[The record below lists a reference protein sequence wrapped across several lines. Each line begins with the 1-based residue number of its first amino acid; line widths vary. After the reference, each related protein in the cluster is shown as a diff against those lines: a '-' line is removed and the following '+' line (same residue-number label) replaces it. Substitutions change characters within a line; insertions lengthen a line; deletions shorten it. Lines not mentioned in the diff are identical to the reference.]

1 MFRNAVRALSVAA
14 LVAVP
19 SLGTAAGAAAYG
31 VSPAPSGSP
40 SAGIRL
46 EYDLPVSGLLASGG
60 LGPDFRVEGMAPGW
74 DKVEVTSP
82 ALDKP
87 VILVPL
93 KKGARESSGLE
104 WSMIRSGLRA
114 GTYPFTATSH
124 GRTVATVSV
133 KVAAEGPVG
142 IRRFV
147 IGPQKAFSDA
157 PAPKRPGTDVRVILT
172 VEGPAWGDSLTVR
185 SPVFSDPLTL
195 TTNSAD
201 DPGCKCDDGGGT
213 VYAGHTRVREDVPEG
228 RYTLTAVSDHGKRI
242 AEQYVTI
249 AGAPV
254 EHGPSWMVPGAVAA
268 GAALAVGGV
277 IAVRRRSRTTAS
289 SE

>member
-1 MFRNAVRALSVAA
+1 M
-14 LVAVP
+14 
-19 SLGTAAGAAAYG
+19 
-31 VSPAPSGSP
+31 
-40 SAGIRL
+40 
-46 EYDLPVSGLLASGG
+46 SGLLASGG

-74 DKVEVTSP
+74 DRVEVTSP

-124 GRTVATVSV
+124 NRTVATLSL
-133 KVAAEGPVG
+133 KVAAEGPAE

-157 PAPKRPGTDVRVILT
+157 PAPIRPGVDVRVIVT
-172 VEGPAWGDSLTVR
+172 VEGTALGDSLTVR
-185 SPVFSDPLTL
+185 SPVFSDPMTI

-201 DPGCKCDDGGGT
+201 DPGCKCDDGGGV
-213 VYAGHTRVREDVPEG
+213 VYAGHTRMREDVPEG

-254 EHGPSWMVPGAVAA
+254 EHGPSWMVLGAVAA
-268 GAALAVGGV
+268 GVALAVGGV